1 MARFTSN
8 DGVGLHYTDAG
19 TGRPVVLVHGY
30 TAPATTWALTEDALL
45 AAGYRVVCFDRRS
58 AGESDTP
65 MFGQRMSRHGR
76 DLGELLAHLGLEGP
90 VLVGAS
96 MGANVI
102 WAYADQY
109 GTGAVTGIVV
119 VDQTPKMVNTPD
131 WPYGFYGLVPEN
143 VGTFFA
149 EGVPETGRGRPTE
162 ASAEAM
168 GQLLQRLGEVPA
180 FRDPAAPETLG
191 LLRDHGQQDWRDVIA
206 RAECPVLMV
215 AGRDSQVWSYEHAE
229 AAVRDLPHGRAVVI
243 EDAGHT
249 VGWDQPDAHNE
260 VLLDFIASLTET
272 IEGPSSLSP

>member
-1 MARFTSN
+1 MARFTTN

-30 TAPATTWALTEDALL
+30 TAPATAWALTEDALL
-45 AAGYRVVCFDRRS
+45 ATGHRVVCLDRRS

-76 DLGELLAHLGLEGP
+76 DLAELLAHLGLDGA

-96 MGANVI
+96 MGGNVI

-109 GTGAVTGIVV
+109 GTGALAGVVV

-131 WPYGFYGLVPEN
+131 WPYGFYGLSPEN

-149 EGVPETGRGRPTE
+149 EGVPDTGRGRPTE

-168 GQLLQRLGEVPA
+168 GRLIQRLGGVPA

-191 LLRDHGQQDWRDVIA
+191 LLQDHAHQDWRDVVA
-206 RAECPVLMV
+206 RADCPVLMV
-215 AGRDSQVWSYEHAE
+215 AGRDSQVWSCEHAE
-229 AAVRDLPHGRAVVI
+229 AAVRDLPRGRAVVI

-249 VGWDQPDAHNE
+249 VGWDQPDAFNH
-260 VLLDFIASLTET
+260 VLLDFIAGLGDSNL
-272 IEGPSSLSP
+272 